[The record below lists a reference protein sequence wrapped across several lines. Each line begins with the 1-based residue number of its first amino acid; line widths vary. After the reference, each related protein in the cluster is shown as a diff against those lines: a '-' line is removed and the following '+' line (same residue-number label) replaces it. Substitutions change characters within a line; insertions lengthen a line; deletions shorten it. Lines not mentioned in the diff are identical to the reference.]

1 MKISGV
7 IITYN
12 EARNIARC
20 LESLQVVC
28 DEILVLD
35 SYSTD
40 STAQICHSF
49 GVRFEQNTFEGHIQQ
64 KNEALQRASHPWV
77 LSLDADEAL
86 SPELRASILALKKE
100 SPQKGGFTFN
110 RLTNYCGKWIHHS
123 GWYPDTKL
131 RLVTKADAQWGGI
144 NPHDQLLPSQELQL
158 QHLKGDL
165 LHYSYYTKADHF
177 KQIAY
182 FSQIAAKELH
192 VRKIKS
198 SIPIII
204 IKVAAQFIKTYFIKL
219 GFLDGVAGWHIA
231 VRSAY
236 ATQQKYQLLRK
247 LWRNG

>member
-20 LESLQVVC
+20 LQSLQVVC

-35 SYSTD
+35 SFSTD

-86 SPELRASILALKKE
+86 SPELHASILALKKE

-144 NPHDQLLPSQELQL
+144 NPHDQLLPSKELQL

-182 FSQIAAKELH
+182 FSAIAAKELH
-192 VRKIKS
+192 ARRIKS
-198 SIPIII
+198 SIPTII
-204 IKVAAQFIKTYFIKL
+204 IKVAAQFIKSYFIKL

-247 LWRNG
+247 LWQNG

>member
-20 LESLQVVC
+20 LESLQAVC

-35 SYSTD
+35 SFSSD
-40 STAQICHSF
+40 STAQICQSF
-49 GVRFEQNTFEGHIQQ
+49 GVRFEQNAFEGHIQQ

-100 SPQKGGFTFN
+100 GPQKGGYTFN

-131 RLVTKADAQWGGI
+131 RLVTKSDAEWGGI
-144 NPHDQLLPSQELQL
+144 NPHDQLLPSMELKL

-182 FSQIAAKELH
+182 FSEIAAKELYA
-192 VRKIKS
+192 RRIKS
-198 SIPIII
+198 SIPTIIL
-204 IKVAAQFIKTYFIKL
+204 KVAAQFIKTYFIKL
-219 GFLDGVAGWHIA
+219 GFLDGLAGWQIA

-247 LWRNG
+247 LWQNG

>member
-35 SYSTD
+35 SFSTD
-40 STAQICHSF
+40 STAQICQSF

-100 SPQKGGFTFN
+100 VPQKGGFTFN

-131 RLVTKADAQWGGI
+131 RLVTKADAEWGGI
-144 NPHDQLLPSQELQL
+144 NPHDQRLPSKELQL

-182 FSQIAAKELH
+182 FSAIAAKELH
-192 VRKIKS
+192 ARRIKS
-198 SIPIII
+198 SIPTIIM
-204 IKVAAQFIKTYFIKL
+204 KVAAQFIKTYFIKL
-219 GFLDGVAGWHIA
+219 GFLDGMAGWHIA

-247 LWRNG
+247 LWQNG